1 MTDPLDALSEVV
13 EALDVAAREA
23 RTYLGN
29 LNTDPVAPAGAEALA
44 EEAFSGRLPDA
55 GLGTQDTIAE
65 LAALAQ
71 AAATRSSGPR
81 FFHWVTGGATPAAL
95 AADWLASAL
104 DQQAFAWDGSP
115 LSAACERQ
123 ALAWLLDMFELP
135 ADFEG
140 VITSG
145 ATMANFSCL
154 AAARDWWGERS
165 GIDVRDAGLSGA
177 PVMPVLGG
185 GYVHPSARQAVG
197 MLGCGL
203 DAVHMH
209 AADARGR
216 LDLGSLEA
224 ELRSLDGA
232 PAVIIGTAGEVN
244 AGECDPIDALADLAE
259 RYGAWLHVDGA
270 FGLFARLVPEAAHLA
285 AGAERAHSITV
296 DGHKWLNVPYDCG
309 FAFVREPGRLARA
322 FAVTAAYLPQA
333 DDPRPNFGLRAPENS
348 RRARGFAVW
357 ATLRAYGREGHR
369 AMVARHLRL
378 AQHLA
383 ATVDAHPDFER
394 LADVPL
400 NIVCFRHRPPDVA
413 EGDLDEH
420 NRALGVALLRDG
432 RVFAGTTEFEGKVA
446 FRPAI
451 VNWRTTEADVE
462 LLVTVLAELAETL

>member
-1 MTDPLDALSEVV
+1 MSDPLDALGEVSP
-13 EALDVAAREA
+13 ALDVAAREVA
-23 RTYLGN
+23 LYLAGID
-29 LNTDPVAPAGAEALA
+29 TDPVAPAGAEELV
-44 EEAFSGRLPDA
+44 EGAFSGPLPDS
-55 GLGTQDTIAE
+55 GLGTQGTISE
-65 LAALAQ
+65 LGALAH

-123 ALAWLLDMFELP
+123 ALQWLLELFDLP
-135 ADFEG
+135 AEFEG
-140 VITSG
+140 VLTSG

-154 AAARDWWGERS
+154 SAARDWWGERH
-165 GIDVRDAGLSGA
+165 GIDVRASGLSGA
-177 PVMPVLGG
+177 PVIPVLGG
-185 GYVHPSARQAVG
+185 GYIHPSARQAVL

-203 DAVHMH
+203 DAVRMH
-209 AADARGR
+209 SRDARGR
-216 LDLGSLEA
+216 IDLEA
-224 ELRSLDGA
+224 LEASLKDLDGA
-232 PAVIIGTAGEVN
+232 PAVLIGTAGEVN
-244 AGECDPIDALADLAE
+244 AGECDPIADMADLAE

-270 FGLFARLVPEAAHLA
+270 FGLFARLVPEAAHLV
-285 AGAERAHSITV
+285 AGVERADSITF

-309 FAFVREPGRLARA
+309 FAFVREPGRLARS

-348 RRARGFAVW
+348 RRARSFAVW

-369 AMVARHLRL
+369 EMVERHLRV

-400 NIVCFRHRPPDVA
+400 NIVCFRHRPPGMDEA
-413 EGDLDEH
+413 DLDDH
-420 NRALGVALLRDG
+420 NRALGAALLRDG

-451 VNWRTTEADVE
+451 VNWRTTEPDVE
-462 LLVTVLAELAETL
+462 LLVTVLAELAASA